1 MKKTLLVLLTVLLTF
16 AMLVPAVAADDV
28 ITVSDA
34 ASVDASET
42 VSDNAVK
49 EDDAEDSKDDMG
61 VELNFQADGFTRNLK
76 YMGLGMLG
84 IFVVVG
90 VVILIT
96 FALNSATGK
105 KK

>member
-1 MKKTLLVLLTVLLTF
+1 MKKTLLVLLTVLLAF
-16 AMLVPAVAADDV
+16 AMLVPAVAADEV
-28 ITVSDA
+28 GTVSDA

-42 VSDNAVK
+42 VSKDAV
-49 EDDAEDSKDDMG
+49 EEVEEGESKDDMG
-61 VELNFQADGFTRNLK
+61 VELNFQADGFARNLK

-90 VVILIT
+90 VVMLIT
-96 FALNSATGK
+96 FALNSVTSK